1 LRNARAFAKVR
12 VMISRPRRAAVAFVA
27 LAVAVLT
34 APVAASLPARAFE
47 TVARE
52 AILMDFATGQVLFEK
67 DADKRVPPASMSKIM
82 TAYLVYK
89 RLAENRVAL
98 DDALPVSE
106 NAWRKGGAKSGGSTM
121 FLNPG
126 ERVKVAD
133 LLRSVVVQSGND
145 ACIVLAEGLARN
157 ERAFADEMTALGREL
172 GLKGSQFTNTT
183 GWPDPDHYMTARDLA
198 VLSAR
203 LIRDFPEHYKVYA
216 EREFAYNG
224 IKQGNR
230 NPLLYK
236 DIGVDGI
243 KTGHTEE
250 SGYSLTASATRG
262 DRRLILVVTGL
273 KSMNERSRESER
285 LLEWG
290 FREFNN
296 YALFKAG
303 EQVADAEVW
312 LGQAAKVPLV
322 IGENVTLTLP
332 RAQRRDM
339 KVKVS
344 YEGPI
349 PAPIAKGQRLA
360 TLTVALPDRP
370 PLEIPLAAGEAV
382 ERLGLVGR
390 LKAAFRHI
398 VWGETG

>member
-1 LRNARAFAKVR
+1 MRLLPNVAAPAKFRAMTARALR
-12 VMISRPRRAAVAFVA
+12 AFVA
-27 LAVAVLT
+27 ASILACVFADY
-34 APVAASLPARAFE
+34 PARASE
-47 TVARE
+47 TAARE
-52 AILMDFATGQVLFEK
+52 AILVDFATGQVLFEK
-67 DADKRVPPASMSKIM
+67 DADKRIPPASMSKIM
-82 TAYLVYK
+82 TAYLVYR
-89 RLAENRVAL
+89 RLAENRL
-98 DDALPVSE
+98 SPEDAFSVSE

-133 LLRSVVVQSGND
+133 LLRGVVVQSGND
-145 ACIVLAEGLARN
+145 ACIVLAEGLARD
-157 ERAFADEMTALGREL
+157 ERAFADEMTALGRSI
-172 GLKGSQFTNTT
+172 GLKDSQFTNTT

-198 VLSAR
+198 QLSIR

-236 DIGVDGI
+236 DTGVDGI
-243 KTGHTEE
+243 KTGHTAE
-250 SGYSLTASATRG
+250 SGYSLTASAVRG

-273 KSMNERSRESER
+273 KSMNERGREAER

-303 EQVADAEVW
+303 EKVSDAEVW

-322 IGENVTLTLP
+322 IEGDVTLTLP
-332 RAQRRDM
+332 RAARRDM
-339 KVKVS
+339 KVKVA
-344 YEGPI
+344 YEGPV

-360 TLTVALPDRP
+360 TLTVAVPGRAP
-370 PLEIPLAAGEAV
+370 VEIPLAAGESV
-382 ERLGLVGR
+382 ERLGLAGR

-398 VWGETG
+398 VWGESG

>member
-1 LRNARAFAKVR
+1 
-12 VMISRPRRAAVAFVA
+12 MIFRPHRAAALAAFVVVA
-27 LAVAVLT
+27 LAT
-34 APVAASLPARAFE
+34 TPPARAFE

-67 DADKRVPPASMSKIM
+67 DADKRIPPASMSKIM

-236 DIGVDGI
+236 DIGVDGV

-250 SGYSLTASATRG
+250 SVYSLTASATRG
-262 DRRLILVVTGL
+262 DRRLILVVTGM

-312 LGQAAKVPLV
+312 LGEKAKVPLV

-344 YEGPI
+344 YDGPI
-349 PAPIAKGQRLA
+349 PAPIVKGQRLA
-360 TLTVALPDRP
+360 TLTVALPDRQ

>member
-1 LRNARAFAKVR
+1 MPLLPNARAFAKVR
-12 VMISRPRRAAVAFVA
+12 AMILPPHRAAALAALAFAA
-27 LAVAVLT
+27 LAVSV
-34 APVAASLPARAFE
+34 PARAFE

-67 DADKRVPPASMSKIM
+67 EADKRIPPASMSKIM

-89 RLAENRVAL
+89 RLAENRVSL

-133 LLRSVVVQSGND
+133 LLHGVVVQSGND
-145 ACIVLAEGLARN
+145 ACIVLAEGLATN
-157 ERAFADEMTALGREL
+157 ERAFADEMTALGRSI
-172 GLKGSQFTNTT
+172 GLKDSRFTNTT
-183 GWPDPDHYMTARDLA
+183 GWPDPDHHMTARDLA
-198 VLSAR
+198 VLSMH

-216 EREFAYNG
+216 QREFAHNG

-250 SGYSLTASATRG
+250 SGYSLTASAVRG

-322 IGENVTLTLP
+322 IGNDVILTLP
-332 RAQRRDM
+332 RNLRRDM

-360 TLTVALPDRP
+360 TLTVALPDRA
-370 PLEIPLAAGEAV
+370 PLEIPLAAGEGV

-398 VWGETG
+398 VWGEAG

>member
-1 LRNARAFAKVR
+1 
-12 VMISRPRRAAVAFVA
+12 MIFRPHRAAALAALVVVA
-27 LAVAVLT
+27 LAT
-34 APVAASLPARAFE
+34 TPPARAFE

-67 DADKRVPPASMSKIM
+67 DADKRIPPASMSKIM

-89 RLAENRVAL
+89 RLAENRIAL

-236 DIGVDGI
+236 DIGVDGV

-262 DRRLILVVTGL
+262 DRRLILVVTGM

-312 LGQAAKVPLV
+312 LGEKAKVPLV

-344 YEGPI
+344 YDGPI
-349 PAPIAKGQRLA
+349 PAPIVKGQRLA
-360 TLTVALPDRP
+360 TLTVALPDRQ

>member
-1 LRNARAFAKVR
+1 LRDARAFAKVR
-12 VMISRPRRAAVAFVA
+12 AMIPRALVAVFA
-27 LAVAVLT
+27 LAL
-34 APVAASLPARAFE
+34 AAGSARASE

-52 AILMDFATGQVLFEK
+52 AILVDFTTGQILFEK

-89 RLAENRVAL
+89 RLAENRL
-98 DDALPVSE
+98 SLEDTFSVSE

-126 ERVKVAD
+126 ERVKIAD

-157 ERAFADEMTALGREL
+157 ERAFAEEMTALGKSI
-172 GLKGSQFTNTT
+172 GLRDSQFTNTT

-198 VLSAR
+198 VLSMR
-203 LIRDFPEHYKVYA
+203 LIREFPEHYRAYA
-216 EREFAYNG
+216 ERDFTYNG

-236 DIGVDGI
+236 DFGVDGI

-250 SGYSLTASATRG
+250 SGYSLTASAERG
-262 DRRLILVVTGL
+262 GRRLILVVTGL
-273 KSMNERSRESER
+273 KSMNERSREAER

-296 YALFKAG
+296 YALFKTG
-303 EQVADAEVW
+303 EHVADAEVW
-312 LGQAAKVPLV
+312 LGRAAKVPLV
-322 IGENVTLTLP
+322 IADDVTLTLP
-332 RAQRRDM
+332 RAARRDM
-339 KVKVS
+339 KVKVA

-349 PAPIAKGQRLA
+349 AAPIAKGQKLA
-360 TLTVALPDRP
+360 ILTVDVPGRAAV
-370 PLEIPLAAGEAV
+370 EIPLAAGEAV
-382 ERLGLVGR
+382 ERLGLAGR
-390 LKAAFRHI
+390 LKAVFRHI
-398 VWGETG
+398 VWGEAG

>member
-1 LRNARAFAKVR
+1 LRDARAFAKVR
-12 VMISRPRRAAVAFVA
+12 AMIPRALVAVFA
-27 LAVAVLT
+27 LAL
-34 APVAASLPARAFE
+34 AAGSARASE

-52 AILMDFATGQVLFEK
+52 AILVDFTTGQILFEK

-89 RLAENRVAL
+89 RLAENRL
-98 DDALPVSE
+98 SLEDTFSVSE

-126 ERVKVAD
+126 ERVKIAD

-157 ERAFADEMTALGREL
+157 ERAFAEEMTALGKSI
-172 GLKGSQFTNTT
+172 GLRDSQFTNTT

-198 VLSAR
+198 VLSMR
-203 LIRDFPEHYKVYA
+203 LIREFPEHYRAYA
-216 EREFAYNG
+216 ERDFTYNG

-236 DIGVDGI
+236 DFGVDGI

-250 SGYSLTASATRG
+250 SGYSLTASAERG
-262 DRRLILVVTGL
+262 GRRLILVVTGL
-273 KSMNERSRESER
+273 KSMNERSREAER

-296 YALFKAG
+296 YALFKTG
-303 EQVADAEVW
+303 EHVADAEVW
-312 LGQAAKVPLV
+312 LGRAAKVPLV
-322 IGENVTLTLP
+322 IADDVTLTLP
-332 RAQRRDM
+332 RAARRDM
-339 KVKVS
+339 KVKVA

-349 PAPIAKGQRLA
+349 AAPIAKGQKLA
-360 TLTVALPDRP
+360 ILTVDVPGRAAV
-370 PLEIPLAAGEAV
+370 EIPLAAGEAV
-382 ERLGLVGR
+382 ERLGLAGR

-398 VWGETG
+398 VWGEAG

>member
-1 LRNARAFAKVR
+1 LRDARAFAKVR
-12 VMISRPRRAAVAFVA
+12 AMIPRALVAVFA
-27 LAVAVLT
+27 LALT
-34 APVAASLPARAFE
+34 AGSARASE

-52 AILMDFATGQVLFEK
+52 AILVDFTTGQILFEK

-89 RLAENRVAL
+89 RLAENRL
-98 DDALPVSE
+98 SLEDTFSVSE

-126 ERVKVAD
+126 ERVKIAD

-157 ERAFADEMTALGREL
+157 ERAFAEEMTALGKSI
-172 GLKGSQFTNTT
+172 GLRDSQFTNTT

-198 VLSAR
+198 VLSMR
-203 LIRDFPEHYKVYA
+203 LIREFPEHYRAYA
-216 EREFAYNG
+216 ERDFTYNG

-236 DIGVDGI
+236 DFGVDGI

-250 SGYSLTASATRG
+250 SGYSLTASAERG
-262 DRRLILVVTGL
+262 GRRLILVVTGL
-273 KSMNERSRESER
+273 KSMNERSREAER

-296 YALFKAG
+296 YALFKTG
-303 EQVADAEVW
+303 EHVADAEVW
-312 LGQAAKVPLV
+312 LGRAAKVPLV
-322 IGENVTLTLP
+322 IADDVTLTLP
-332 RAQRRDM
+332 RAARRDM
-339 KVKVS
+339 KVKVA

-349 PAPIAKGQRLA
+349 AAPIAKGQKLA
-360 TLTVALPDRP
+360 ILTVDVPGRAAV
-370 PLEIPLAAGEAV
+370 EIPLAAGEAV
-382 ERLGLVGR
+382 ERLGLAGR

-398 VWGETG
+398 VWGEAG

>member
-1 LRNARAFAKVR
+1 MPLLPNARAFAKVR
-12 VMISRPRRAAVAFVA
+12 TMIFPPHRAAA
-27 LAVAVLT
+27 LAALVVIVLAVS
-34 APVAASLPARAFE
+34 VPAHAFE

-52 AILMDFATGQVLFEK
+52 AILMDSATGQVLFEK
-67 DADKRVPPASMSKIM
+67 EADKRIPPASMSKIM

-89 RLAENRVAL
+89 RLAENRVSL

-133 LLRSVVVQSGND
+133 LLHSVVVQSGND
-145 ACIVLAEGLARN
+145 ACIVLAEGLATN
-157 ERAFADEMTALGREL
+157 ERAFADEMTALGRSI
-172 GLKGSQFTNTT
+172 GLKDSQFTNTT
-183 GWPDPDHYMTARDLA
+183 GWPDPDHYVTARDLA
-198 VLSAR
+198 VLSMH

-216 EREFAYNG
+216 QREFAYNG

-303 EQVADAEVW
+303 EQIADAEVW

-322 IGENVTLTLP
+322 IGNDVTLTLP
-332 RAQRRDM
+332 RNLRRDM

-344 YEGPI
+344 YEGPVS
-349 PAPIAKGQRLA
+349 APIAKGQRLA
-360 TLTVALPDRP
+360 TLTVTLPGRA
-370 PLEIPLAAGEAV
+370 PLEIPLAAGEGV

-398 VWGETG
+398 VWGEAG